1 MSIIGLESRHISL
14 FLWHLPV
21 GERQKKIE
29 ISFSLMYLYDRK
41 KQCTKMLRNLKIS
54 KMTRSV
60 GFFCIQFLLRLCS
73 IILLKYHQSTRER
86 LADFINRG
94 LMILFE
100 EYWTLWSLIKKES
113 SDDYE
118 KRGWKILS
126 ILINTKLINS
136 TYLYTLI
143 YFPLSSFS
151 LYSFHPNSI
160 PPIRV
165 SRVPLT
171 VNGTPILG
179 NIKPKSAQYTMEL
192 SPLWAPCI
200 NVKTRRA

>member
-1 MSIIGLESRHISL
+1 MNKLQPPRACLPIYATQGRTSLPRPNKDENQYLNMSIIGLESRHISL

-29 ISFSLMYLYDRK
+29 ISFSFMYLYDRK
-41 KQCTKMLRNLKIS
+41 KQSTKMLRNLKIS

-100 EYWTLWSLIKKES
+100 EYWTVITYKKGIFRKLWKKGLKNIIHS
-113 SDDYE
+113 NKY
-118 KRGWKILS
+118 K
-126 ILINTKLINS
+126 
-136 TYLYTLI
+136 
-143 YFPLSSFS
+143 
-151 LYSFHPNSI
+151 
-160 PPIRV
+160 
-165 SRVPLT
+165 
-171 VNGTPILG
+171 VN
-179 NIKPKSAQYTMEL
+179 
-192 SPLWAPCI
+192 
-200 NVKTRRA
+200 